1 MAFRQIAVVVLITG
15 SLALAACS
23 PAPKTATAAA
33 QPAVQMVSYT
43 EPSGHTPFPEGGYHP
58 GVYLFHGYRCGGD
71 CVLHQK
77 GYEWGAEHKV
87 ADARDCRG
95 TSEEFIEGC
104 MAFAGIEGPLGERDF
119 DVSFPHMSGID

>member
-1 MAFRQIAVVVLITG
+1 MVFRQSAVVGLIAG

-23 PAPKTATAAA
+23 PAPKTADN
-33 QPAVQMVSYT
+33 QPAVQMASVT
-43 EPSGHTPFPEGGYHP
+43 EPSGHTPFPAGGYHP
-58 GVYLFHGYRCGGD
+58 GIYLFHGYRCGVD
-71 CVLHQK
+71 CTLHQK
-77 GYEWGAEHKV
+77 GYQWGEQHKV
-87 ADARDCRG
+87 ADARACQG